1 MPLISVTDFTDSE
14 IIPNAINLCTG
25 AGINIKQTKC
35 PKYTANTTGIG
46 NLTNSTT
53 GFATPTPLSFTGKA
67 VGQSV
72 SGAGLVGSIAVTA
85 MGAAIMLL

>member
-1 MPLISVTDFTDSE
+1 VPLISVTDFADSE
-14 IIPNAINLCTG
+14 IIPNAISLCTG
-25 AGINIKQTKC
+25 AGINVKQTKC

-46 NLTNSTT
+46 NLTNST

-72 SGAGLVGSIAVTA
+72 SGAAIVGSIAVIA
-85 MGAAIMLL
+85 MGAAMMLL